1 MNDCLKRF
9 VLHAHCFLAA
19 MFVGG
24 LRSAKFGHQHGGQKT
39 NAQEMMCFI
48 THVHILFNM
57 KLYIAFKSKTKLF
70 ALGVE
75 KTFANNAD
83 VSNKKFF
90 K

>member
-1 MNDCLKRF
+1 M
-9 VLHAHCFLAA
+9 AA
-19 MFVGG
+19 KKQM
-24 LRSAKFGHQHGGQKT
+24 LR
-39 NAQEMMCFI
+39 MMCFI

-83 VSNKKFF
+83 VSNKNFSNRFKSSFKFF
-90 K
+90 ICSTLKILEFRHVMVQTI